1 MQGVVFTIFL
11 RFYMKSRCLLL
22 SIYNFVNSCP
32 TYLFEVTGR
41 SADSCLVQVKETIA
55 REAASREQHKLDLGE
70 REARDR
76 EGEDSE
82 QLLSSAPPSEDTPG
96 STGNH

>member
-1 MQGVVFTIFL
+1 M
-11 RFYMKSRCLLL
+11 
-22 SIYNFVNSCP
+22 
-32 TYLFEVTGR
+32 
-41 SADSCLVQVKETIA
+41 VQVKETIA

>member
-1 MQGVVFTIFL
+1 M
-11 RFYMKSRCLLL
+11 
-22 SIYNFVNSCP
+22 SILQLCKTSL
-32 TYLFEVTGR
+32 TYLVEVTGPA
-41 SADSCLVQVKETIA
+41 ADSCLVQVKETIA